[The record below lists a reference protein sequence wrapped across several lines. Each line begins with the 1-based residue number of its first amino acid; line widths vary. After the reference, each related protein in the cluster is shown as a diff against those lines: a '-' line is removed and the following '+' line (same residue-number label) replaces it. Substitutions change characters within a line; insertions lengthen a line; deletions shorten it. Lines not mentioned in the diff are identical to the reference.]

1 MLASIIL
8 RSSSQDKCSA
18 AAQSSAAQAAITKQA
33 AMEITAASFTNEA
46 FANLQPRRPRVAKDP
61 SLPVLAARDE
71 VLAAVRGHSTVL
83 VVGETGSGKSD
94 ASAAVPPRRQT
105 VRAAGRPAPLRHAAP
120 ASGGPHGER
129 ARRRGARR
137 GHWRRGRLRHALRA
151 QGVQK
156 NVGGLRDRTALV
168 VREMLGDEQLQRYG
182 VLIVDEAHE
191 RSVHTDVLLGLAKR
205 TQSKRPLKL
214 ILMSATLDIDS
225 LKITSTTAPSSR
237 CRGAS
242 TPSTC
247 STLSTH
253 WTTTTRPARRAA
265 RSSTRTKLARATSSS
280 SCRARRRSRAAW
292 PCSRS
297 GSLNVVV
304 VPLYAALSKEKQLEA
319 FAPAP
324 NGKRKFIVS
333 TTIAETSVT
342 VQGVR
347 HVVDPGWAKNR
358 GCDARGFEALRV
370 EATSK
375 AQARQR
381 AGRAGREAP
390 GRCYRLYPEAAW
402 DSLPDATAPEIL
414 RCDLAGVV
422 LSLKALGVARPET
435 FDFVTKPPR
444 HALLRA
450 LETLYACEALDDRGA
465 LTALGRRL
473 ASLPLPPLLASAVDL
488 ASTQFRDGAPDV
500 LWVVAAVVSSEHGL
514 FVQPRGGEAR
524 DNAIRARDAFEDRS
538 GDLWTSRNAL
548 KAAANERNRQQWC
561 RKRFLSASAVES
573 ALRVRKQLLDVLSKD
588 VFAPTEAIP
597 LDTARTAALDCV
609 AKALCVQNAA
619 VRDPAKRCFRAL
631 RNDAAVAVHPGS
643 ILHGRNPPPEALVF
657 ASSVQTTKLF
667 LRGVSAVDASTLA
680 RLAPRLFSAVCEV

>member
-1 MLASIIL
+1 
-8 RSSSQDKCSA
+8 
-18 AAQSSAAQAAITKQA
+18 
-33 AMEITAASFTNEA
+33 MEITAASFTNEA

-83 VVGETGSGKSD
+83 VVGETGSGKSTQVPQFLLD
-94 ASAAVPPRRQT
+94 AKLCAPQDGRRLCVTQPRRVAVLTVSERVAAERGVDIGGEVGYAMRFERKASKKTAAVFAT
-105 VRAAGRPAPLRHAAP
+105 DG
-120 ASGGPHGER
+120 
-129 ARRRGARR
+129 
-137 GHWRRGRLRHALRA
+137 
-151 QGVQK
+151 
-156 NVGGLRDRTALV
+156 LV

-214 ILMSATLDIDS
+214 ILMSATLDIES
-225 LKITSTTAPSSR
+225 LKNYFDDCAVVKVPGRLHAVDVFYTVDALDDYHEACATCCAQLHADKTCKGDVLVFMPGQEEI
-237 CRGAS
+237 AS
-242 TPSTC
+242 C
-247 STLSTH
+247 VAMLEERLS
-253 WTTTTRPARRAA
+253 
-265 RSSTRTKLARATSSS
+265 
-280 SCRARRRSRAAW
+280 
-292 PCSRS
+292 
-297 GSLNVVV
+297 GVVV

-324 NGKRKFIVS
+324 SGKRKFIVS

-347 HVVDPGWAKNR
+347 HVIDPGWAKNR

-488 ASTQFRDGAPDV
+488 ASTSFRDGAPDV

-680 RLAPRLFSAVCEV
+680 RLAPRLFSTGL